1 MEPPYFITAAALV
14 LIFVAVR
21 LSDFV
26 AVNPF
31 VKTGL
36 FVISFWGGVEAL
48 VAWGF
53 LHSPL

>member
-1 MEPPYFITAAALV
+1 MEPTYFITAAALV